1 MEAYS
6 ILAKYYDSLMKDFN
20 YDAYLDFIKGYVK
33 GEGVD
38 LCCGTGEMTIRLA
51 KQKCKMIG
59 MDLSQDMLNVAR
71 DKSRKSFQNIIYIQA
86 SLQEFDLP
94 HKVDFVT
101 CVCDGFN
108 YVNDSDLE
116 KSINNIS
123 KKLKPNGYLIFDIS
137 SQYKLEKVLGNNTF
151 CEDTNKATYIW
162 SNKLE
167 NDKVNMQVSF
177 FEKIKGDTYKRIDD
191 NQTQFV
197 HSLEAI
203 KNILNKDYEYFVFDG
218 TTFKDVKDDSQRLLF
233 IAKRK

>member
-71 DKSRKSFQNIIYIQA
+71 DKARKNFQNIIFIQGN
-86 SLQEFDLP
+86 LKDFDLP

-108 YVNDSDLE
+108 YINDEDMAVA
-116 KSINNIS
+116 IDNIS
-123 KKLKPNGYLIFDIS
+123 KKLKQGGYLIFDIS
-137 SQYKLEKVLGNNTF
+137 SQYKLENVLGNNTF

-162 SNKLE
+162 SNKLDG
-167 NDKVNMQVSF
+167 NSVSMQISF
-177 FEKIKGDTYKRIDD
+177 FEKIKGDTYKRIDE

-197 HSLEAI
+197 HTQKCVQSL
-203 KNILNKDYEYFVFDG
+203 LDKDYECSVFDG
-218 TTFKDVKDDSQRLLF
+218 TSFKEARNDSQRLLF

>member
-1 MEAYS
+1 MEAYT

-20 YDAYLDFIKGYVK
+20 YDAYLEFIKGYVK

-71 DKSRKSFQNIIYIQA
+71 DKARKNFQNIIFIQ
-86 SLQEFDLP
+86 ENVIDFDLP

-101 CVCDGFN
+101 CVCDGLN
-108 YVNDSDLE
+108 YINDEDM
-116 KSINNIS
+116 KKAIKNIAG
-123 KKLKPNGYLIFDIS
+123 KIKPNGYFIFDIS
-137 SQYKLEKVLGNNTF
+137 SQYKLENILANNTF

-167 NDKVNMQVSF
+167 KDKISMQVSF
-177 FEKIKGDTYKRIDD
+177 FEKIKGDTYRRIDE
-191 NQTQFV
+191 NQVQYV
-197 HSLEAI
+197 HNLDLVKSMLE
-203 KNILNKDYEYFVFDG
+203 DFEYKVFDG
-218 TTFKDVKDDSQRLLF
+218 TTFDEVKDNSQRLLF

>member
-1 MEAYS
+1 MEAYT

-20 YDAYLDFIKGYVK
+20 YDTYLEFIKGYVK

-71 DKSRKSFQNIIYIQA
+71 DKARKNFQNIIFIQEN
-86 SLQEFDLP
+86 LIDFDLP

-108 YVNDSDLE
+108 YVNDDDMASA
-116 KSINNIS
+116 INNIS
-123 KKLKPNGYLIFDIS
+123 KKIKSGGYFIFDIS

-151 CEDTNKATYIW
+151 CEDSKLATYIW

-167 NDKVNMQVSF
+167 ANKVSMQISF
-177 FEKIKGDTYKRIDD
+177 FEKIKGDTYRKIDEE
-191 NQTQFV
+191 QTQFV
-197 HSLEAI
+197 HALDSI
-203 KNILNKDYEYFVFDG
+203 KSMLDKDFEYKVFDG
-218 TTFKDVKDDSQRLLF
+218 TSFKDIKEDSQRLLF